1 MADLS
6 IFTGRQNIGDIPN
19 VLYGNESF
27 KDIFGEIIASNS
39 QAVQFTN
46 EINAVLAPMEVEVP
60 RKNNSPLPV
69 KVHNVKFAEGGVQTS
84 AKEFRPYMDK
94 FDMTK
99 SQGKNVMVVQFDDE
113 TILEARN
120 NKVDLD
126 MQVLENIREIR
137 GVYVNKYLAF
147 SRLKAVITG
156 TTLSDTIPTLDSG
169 TTGLAGYKRAF
180 GFARGEDYSDFL
192 TTADGV
198 TTRNHYRT
206 IKGSTWTTTDITD
219 AIDLVINTNVYSG
232 QGVIVLGNPR
242 TVQAV
247 ASLANAPENKDIEIF
262 GRVTSALGADWKQV
276 NGMHPDFLIF
286 LDKGYLNGS
295 SPLLVR
301 GVEVDEAQRGLG
313 MMYKNDLKAFKSIVD
328 MNGAKFRIFPEEW
341 YMTYRLSGVILDTKA
356 GRGHASGTMQADSVT
371 ALENWVA
378 VLNSYWKA

>member
-1 MADLS
+1 MS
-6 IFTGRQNIGDIPN
+6 
-19 VLYGNESF
+19 
-27 KDIFGEIIASNS
+27 
-39 QAVQFTN
+39 
-46 EINAVLAPMEVEVP
+46 
-60 RKNNSPLPV
+60 
-69 KVHNVKFAEGGVQTS
+69 
-84 AKEFRPYMDK
+84 DK
-94 FDMTK
+94 
-99 SQGKNVMVVQFDDE
+99 
-113 TILEARN
+113 
-120 NKVDLD
+120 
-126 MQVLENIREIR
+126 
-137 GVYVNKYLAF
+137 
-147 SRLKAVITG
+147 
-156 TTLSDTIPTLDSG
+156 IPTLDGG

-180 GFARGEDYSDFL
+180 GFARGEDYADFL

-206 IKGSTWTTTDITD
+206 IKGATWTTTDIID
-219 AIDLVINTNVYSG
+219 AIDLVINTNMYSG

-313 MMYKNDLKAFKSIVD
+313 MMYKNDLKAFKSIVE

-356 GRGHASGTMQADSVT
+356 GRGDASGTMQAASVT
-371 ALENWVA
+371 ALENWVS